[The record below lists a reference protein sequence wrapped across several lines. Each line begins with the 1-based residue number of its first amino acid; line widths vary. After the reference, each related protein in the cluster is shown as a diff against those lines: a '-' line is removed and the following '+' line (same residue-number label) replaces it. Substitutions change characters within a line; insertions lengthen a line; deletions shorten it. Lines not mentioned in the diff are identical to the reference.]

1 MNLGRFVRSIASAI
15 DWPVLIAATL
25 IVVVPTAIVGVLL
38 YG

>member
-1 MNLGRFVRSIASAI
+1 MGRFVRSI
-15 DWPVLIAATL
+15 DWPVLVFAVL